1 MLFMIFRGVFANE
14 GNLCMVMKGA
24 NGLDF
29 RLYLA
34 KQYEMWIQQFIN
46 LVYYVQ
52 CVIRTDIND

>member
-1 MLFMIFRGVFANE
+1 MYGH
-14 GNLCMVMKGA
+14 
-24 NGLDF
+24 NGIDF

-34 KQYEMWIQQFIN
+34 EQFIN